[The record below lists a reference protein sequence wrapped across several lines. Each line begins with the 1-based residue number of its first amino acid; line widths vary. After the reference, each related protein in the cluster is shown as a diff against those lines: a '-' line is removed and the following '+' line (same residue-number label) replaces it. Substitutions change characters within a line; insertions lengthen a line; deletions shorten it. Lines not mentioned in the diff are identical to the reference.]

1 MNNLL
6 DFTQLL
12 ENGLRFTLGAG
23 TAAVESLQD
32 VRARET
38 TLNRLQTDFEG
49 LSQEW
54 IDKGKITEQEARQ
67 FVETL
72 VAQGFAS
79 VNSSSA
85 SSATVTTTATPIPTS
100 LQEELKELTA
110 QVVVLRQALE
120 ESLKPS
126 N

>member
-6 DFTQLL
+6 DLPQLL

-23 TAAVESLQD
+23 TAVVESLQD

-38 TLNRLQTDFEG
+38 TLNRLQTDLEG

-54 IDKGKITEQEARQ
+54 VDKGKITEQEARQ

-72 VAQGFAS
+72 LAQGFAA

-85 SSATVTTTATPIPTS
+85 SSATVTTTATPVPTN
-100 LQEELKELTA
+100 LQDELKELTA
-110 QVVVLRQALE
+110 QVVALRQALE